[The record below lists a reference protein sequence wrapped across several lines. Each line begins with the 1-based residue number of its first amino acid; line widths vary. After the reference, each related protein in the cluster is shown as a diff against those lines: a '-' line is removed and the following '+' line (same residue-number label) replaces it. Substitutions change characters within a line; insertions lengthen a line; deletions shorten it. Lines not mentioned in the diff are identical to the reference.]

1 MVNPDGFPREVH
13 VLLDNGTGTIT
24 YRENDASYLMDWE
37 YEPNENQ
44 PKKVLLVIDNS
55 SLDPAVNLLSSS
67 CAQWS
72 SGTAALKMGDLV
84 RLGLY
89 QGDDTTVDVLFD
101 GVISEVPAGDNG
113 ILFVEARDPSQR
125 LKTTKPTITHG
136 ANYLDEEVKAVTV
149 AGSIRYIGSVTEADI
164 VEPMVKVAF
173 AHTDVRLELSGD
185 NNNANDISTV
195 GYYVIQAFLA
205 ETDHFIGCR
214 FWWTTDWTIGST
226 IDLEVSL
233 YTDEDN
239 SAGNLLRTV
248 PFTLT
253 QGIDTSP
260 TNVDFTSSN
269 NPLRLIKGQKY
280 WIEIK
285 AAGVA
290 IGGGTH
296 WSVRSMDTNLTYWMN
311 EFYIEAGGFSAVAN
325 QILEI
330 RLDFADYA
338 VLKTEDFVFDDTANR
353 IYLLLFN
360 ETVETVGGYYSIN
373 RGLVS
378 FYYGTIT
385 KEQLCERLIT
395 ANTGLLK
402 LLNGNLDRTFGVFST
417 RGKSLH
423 ESLKEIMDVPEDSGT
438 WDGYQSVMTHTLGA
452 SDINRLIVVQ
462 RKKTSDSATYILS
475 HPSDRANDD
484 EHIIIGDPKLK
495 KTIKRNYAKVILTGR
510 GYDGEP
516 LVCTRSDEAKSG
528 SFFNQMSGITE
539 TLKITDEN
547 LSSLVEV
554 DKRAFALL
562 DAVGRDVWQGSIML
576 DGQHEDMFVWDN
588 TSDNYGSG
596 NIITMY
602 WGPLGI
608 SNLKMKVTGMVL
620 RKLETEIYVNNIDS
634 LLDNKLTR
642 GWNESERS
650 ASFISP
656 VGVPEVVYGSTY
668 SGSIITNAVLW
679 MELCDSGG
687 TALPSQDRQLCIR
700 FSNVAYNMI
709 IYHAEFVAGNAH
721 SATIGGVGQIKLYTT
736 KTGASPAH
744 TIDLTRTEASIVID
758 EEVDKFKQSK
768 LIFEVLADAS

>member
-13 VLLDNGTGTIT
+13 VKFDNGTGTIT

-44 PKKVLLVIDNS
+44 PKKLLLVIDNS

-67 CAQWS
+67 CAQWTV
-72 SGTAALKMGDLV
+72 GTAALKMGDLV
-84 RLGLY
+84 RFGLY
-89 QGDDTTVDVLFD
+89 QGDHSTVDVQFD
-101 GVISEVPAGDNG
+101 GVISEVPAGEAG
-113 ILFVEARDPSQR
+113 TLIVEARDPSER
-125 LKTTKPTITHG
+125 LKHTKPTITHG

-173 AHTDVRLELSGD
+173 AHTDIRLTLTGD
-185 NNNANDISTV
+185 NNNANDISTI
-195 GYYVIQAFLA
+195 GYYVQQAFLS
-205 ETDHFIGCR
+205 ETDHFIGFR
-214 FWWTTDWTIGST
+214 FWWTTDWTIGSS
-226 IDLEVSL
+226 INLEATL

-239 SAGNLLRTV
+239 AAGNLLRTV

-253 QGIDTSP
+253 QGIDASP
-260 TNVDFTSSN
+260 TDVDFVDTN
-269 NPLRLIKGQKY
+269 TPLRLIKGQKY

-285 AAGVA
+285 TAGVA
-290 IGGGTH
+290 LGGGTH
-296 WSVRSMDTNLTYWMN
+296 WSVRSMDTNLTYWVN
-311 EFYIEAGGFSAVAN
+311 EFWIEDGGFHAIAN
-325 QILEI
+325 QVLEI
-330 RLDFADYA
+330 RLHFADYEE
-338 VLKTEDFVFDDTANR
+338 LKNEDFWFDDTANR
-353 IYLLLFN
+353 IYLLLVN
-360 ETVETVGGYYSIN
+360 ESVTTVGSYYAIN

-378 FYYGTIT
+378 YYYGTVT
-385 KEQLCERLIT
+385 KEQLVGRLTT

-402 LLNGNLDRTFGVFST
+402 LLSGNLDRTFGVFST

-423 ESLKEIMDVPEDSGT
+423 ESLKEIMDVPEDSGA
-438 WDGYQSVMTHTLGA
+438 WDGYQSIMMHTLGA
-452 SDINRLIVVQ
+452 SSINRLVVSQ
-462 RKKTSDSATYILS
+462 RKKTSDAATYILS

-484 EHIIIGDPKLK
+484 EHIIIGDPNLK
-495 KTIKRNYAKVILTGR
+495 KTIKRNYATVILTGR
-510 GYDGEP
+510 GLDGEP
-516 LVCTRSDEAKSG
+516 LVCTRSDQAKSG
-528 SFFNQMSGITE
+528 GFFNQMAGVTE

-547 LSSLVEV
+547 LSSLIEV

-562 DAVGRDVWQGSIML
+562 DAVGRDVWQGSIRL
-576 DGQHEDMFVWDN
+576 DGQHEDMFDWDPA
-588 TSDNYGSG
+588 SDTYGSG

-620 RKLETEIYVNNIDS
+620 RKLDTEIYVNNTDS
-634 LLDNKLTR
+634 LLDNKFTR
-642 GWNESERS
+642 GWREGERS

-668 SGSIITNAVLW
+668 SGSIITNVTLW

-700 FSNVAYNMI
+700 FSNIAYNMI
-709 IYHAEFVAGNAH
+709 VYHAEFVAGNAH

-736 KTGASPAH
+736 KTGAAPAH
-744 TIDLTRTEASIVID
+744 TIDLTRTVASIVID